1 MSRERLEASGYI
13 MSGEYYR
20 IPKLLHIETYEG
32 DLLSM
37 LGQAYFFMG
46 KFEQAYETYQKL
58 YFNPNVCPERLCD
71 KTPEEYDPLGKTIFN
86 VLELS
91 NGKYLMDIL
100 PKYIDMDFEY
110 IQSIETSDE
119 QYEEYREFVSL
130 RNYCKNTFNKD
141 NNTDFYM
148 FRNKLKEMEESRNV
162 KEVAKSYFF
171 EAESWFERGDFQK
184 AFACYLEAAKT
195 EVSKSLYYGYAGNM
209 LMKATQTGNENL
221 FLRIPASILTSRAI
235 DLDYNN
241 AKWHFNE
248 GFILASLGK
257 IFLVNGQTNKIFV
270 KSAIHEMEVAQQ
282 VLRSDQLQ
290 LRDEVEKGLHMLQN
304 AYLKK

>member
-58 YFNPNVCPERLCD
+58 YFNPNVCSERLCN
-71 KTPEEYDPLGKTIFN
+71 KAPEEYDPLGKTIFE

-91 NGKYLMDIL
+91 NGKHLMDIL
-100 PKYIDMDFEY
+100 PEYTNMDFEY
-110 IQSIETSDE
+110 LQSIETSDE
-119 QYEEYREFVSL
+119 QYEEYKEFVSL
-130 RNYCKNTFNKD
+130 RNYYENTFDKNDK
-141 NNTDFYM
+141 TDFYM
-148 FRNKLKEMEESRNV
+148 FFNKLKEMEESQNV

-171 EAESWFERGDFQK
+171 EGEIWFSGGDFKK

-195 EVSKSLYYGYAGNM
+195 EVSKALYYGYAGNM
-209 LMKATQTGNENL
+209 LMKETQKNEDNL

-257 IFLVNGQTNKIFV
+257 IFSVNGQINKAFI
-270 KSAIHEMEVAQQ
+270 KSAIHEMKVAQY

-290 LRDEVEKGLHMLQN
+290 LRKEVEKGLHILQN
-304 AYLKK
+304 AYF